1 MVILYQTLHSIGYGV
16 RTTKRKFRKLG
27 WGKISF
33 NSCMFPI
40 VVVLKLIQILG
51 LLSFTGPFSIL
62 YLINNTILRD
72 GSEIFFEITLLDLR
86 FFCVSVWLYIYV
98 SWILE
103 PVSYTFSISIDGN
116 PFCLR
121 LRHKKPIY
129 NGLVLLCPGQ

>member
-27 WGKISF
+27 WGKINF

-72 GSEIFFEITLLDLR
+72 GSVFFFEIT
-86 FFCVSVWLYIYV
+86 CVSVWLYIYV

-103 PVSYTFSISIDGN
+103 PVSYTFSISIDRN

-129 NGLVLLCPGQ
+129 NCLVLLCPGQ